1 MNNVIKALNKR
12 RSRYTLNQEITMSD
26 DQLKQMIHDL
36 VRVMPSPMN
45 TQPTRLV
52 ILTGG
57 EHDRLWDI
65 TLEELKKIAK
75 SETAFEKTLDK
86 VNKGFKGGYGTIL
99 FYQDLK
105 IIRALEEKYPRYAH
119 NFPSWS
125 TQTNAMHQIMIWT
138 ALAEEG
144 IGASL
149 QHYNELIDN
158 RIRREWGISEDW
170 KLYAQ
175 MPFGIAVDQPGEKE
189 VLPLEERVLFHH
201 S

>member
-12 RSRYTLNQEITMSD
+12 RSRYTLNKEITMSD

-175 MPFGIAVDQPGEKE
+175 MPFGTAVDQPGEKE